1 MTDMTGTTSVTTIA
15 LGPLVMVDDDEVDTM
30 MVERCHGRSKIDRPF
45 LTFADG
51 ESFLTYLDDS
61 YGQGVLPWLV
71 LLDINMPGLTGFD
84 VMEAMRANEVFR
96 KVPVVLFYS
105 NSDSPEDR
113 ARAATLGSGLQE
125 KFSSALDC
133 VAFLDRLAED
143 FSPTDR

>member
-1 MTDMTGTTSVTTIA
+1 MTDMTGTTSVTTMA

-30 MVERCHGRSKIDRPF
+30 MLERCHGRSKIDRPF
-45 LTFADG
+45 LAFADG
-51 ESFLTYLDDS
+51 ESFLRYLDDS
-61 YGQGVLPWLV
+61 YDQGELPWLV

-84 VMEAMRANEVFR
+84 VMETMRANEAFR

-113 ARAATLGSGLQE
+113 ARAANLGSDLQQ
-125 KFSSALDC
+125 KFSSAPDC

-143 FSPTDR
+143 FSPSDG